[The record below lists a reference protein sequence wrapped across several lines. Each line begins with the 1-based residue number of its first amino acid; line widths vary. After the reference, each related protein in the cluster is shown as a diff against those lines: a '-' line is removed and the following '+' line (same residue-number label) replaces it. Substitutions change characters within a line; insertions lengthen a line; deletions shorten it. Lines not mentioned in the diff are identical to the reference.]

1 MNKQD
6 EGQQMGLYISQI
18 NAEKARF
25 YDQQCVIREH
35 EAQKKAQLKETAGK
49 MTTLCSVLGSI
60 ALTLAIP
67 VTLWAFAV
75 TGSHPTLFA
84 CGAITV
90 ATIFSWGM
98 VADLSRQ
105 YPI

>member
-6 EGQQMGLYISQI
+6 ESQQMGLYISQI
-18 NAEKARF
+18 NQEKARL

-35 EAQKKAQLKETAGK
+35 EAQKKAQLKETAGR
-49 MTTLCSVLGSI
+49 MTTLCGVLASI
-60 ALTLAIP
+60 TLTLAIP
-67 VTLWAFAV
+67 VTVWAFAV

-84 CGAITV
+84 AGAVTV
-90 ATIFSWGM
+90 MSCLAWATT
-98 VADLSRQ
+98 ADLNKE